1 MAQLLLYNT
10 DQQMTSNI
18 LEKRSTVHG
27 RNEDPGPAPCAPP
40 SSALHSSALLSST
53 LPALLSFPQCD
64 DCKQTGM

>member
-10 DQQMTSNI
+10 DQQMASNI

-40 SSALHSSALLSST
+40 SSALHSSALPSSS
-53 LPALLSFPQCD
+53 LPALLSSPQCN
-64 DCKQTGM
+64 DC